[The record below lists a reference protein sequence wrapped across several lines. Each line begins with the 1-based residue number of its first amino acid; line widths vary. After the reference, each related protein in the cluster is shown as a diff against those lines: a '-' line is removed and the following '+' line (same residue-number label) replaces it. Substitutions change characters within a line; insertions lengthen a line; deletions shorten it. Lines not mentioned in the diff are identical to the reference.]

1 MKKMYRFRPALALSI
16 VLLIAMPSAIFAA
29 DGKKHFKQGLKYE
42 VNKQWDKAAQ
52 EYALANAEAPSN
64 VEYILHLQR
73 ALVSAGIMLAERGD
87 MLAQQKDYNAAYAAY
102 RQAAAFDPTNE
113 VAKFKMR
120 RMLEAQGLASPDSG
134 GDGSSKPNKIE
145 TSYKPGAAP
154 GDQLATG
161 MVPDALANEV
171 ANKYVASHYRSR
183 DVIFRGGTLKAAIE
197 NLASTMKLN
206 VVFDNNTEQ
215 MLQRPTSFSVE
226 LKDVTPAK
234 ALEIILT
241 TNGLM
246 YAPIDSRTIVIASDN
261 QQTRMK
267 YEMQA
272 VRVFYVKTGDI
283 NEMRNAL
290 QPLGIKQ
297 IVPYKQLNA
306 FVVRDTPA
314 NLEVAEHVL
323 KSLDKDKAEVLIDI
337 NMYQVS
343 HNNLLSL
350 GNQFALGD
358 PTKPNTLGLQSGLGG
373 VAAQSFIPALA
384 ARTLA
389 GPFGIALGL
398 PSSSLTAF
406 QSTGNAKLLA
416 STQVHVLDGE
426 QHTIRLGQ
434 RVPIQ
439 TASYP
444 FVGNPASP
452 TGTTVPNTPGAI
464 GSATNP
470 TSSLLSSSAFGFGI
484 PQIQYEN
491 VGLNIDMTPIVTSDE
506 VQMKMKI
513 DSTSIDGSTSTL
525 TPTFNQT
532 TMQAVAKIRDGQ
544 TTMIAGISQNT
555 QSKNVKG
562 LPLIGL
568 IPILGRFFTTP
579 DNQNN
584 QSDVVITVTPHILRS
599 AEVTGEDHLTMDIGP
614 EQNPRRQLTIEQI
627 LYRADRELAQQNPVA
642 AGKESPDP
650 LTLSPPAKAV
660 GIVSPP
666 YQPSPGVFV
675 APDGSGVAV
684 MPVPTE
690 VHSTGAAAEPAK
702 SSTNKPAVPVKTVKT
717 SAQSS
722 KPVDDDDDDDDDT
735 AANKPNGPVQVI
747 IRASPVATKGQQLAA
762 AVIING
768 DAVVTGAN
776 VALTYDPNV
785 FDVKGVR
792 NGGMLNAG
800 GVDVEPQFSADS
812 GVLNVTLQRPD
823 GAAGIPARGQLLY
836 VILEVKGKGKTTL
849 GLGELTSFRTASGSP
864 VPVSLQGAV
873 VDVK

>member
-1 MKKMYRFRPALALSI
+1 
-16 VLLIAMPSAIFAA
+16 MPTAIFAA

-102 RQAAAFDPTNE
+102 RQAAAYDPTNE

-120 RMLEAQGLASPDSG
+120 RMLEAQGLASPDDGNGSG
-134 GDGSSKPNKIE
+134 KTNKIE
-145 TSYKPGAAP
+145 TSYKPGAEP
-154 GDQLATG
+154 GQAQLAAG
-161 MVPDALANEV
+161 SMAPDALATEA
-171 ANKYVASHYRSR
+171 ANTYVKSHYRAR
-183 DVIFRGGTLKAAIE
+183 DVTFRGATLKGAIE

-206 VVFDNNTEQ
+206 VVFDSNTEQ
-215 MLQRPTSFSVE
+215 MLQRPTSYSVD

-246 YAPIDSRTIVIASDN
+246 YAPIDSRTIVIAQDN

-297 IVPYKQLNA
+297 IIPYKQLNA

-358 PTKPNTLGLQSGLGG
+358 PNKQSLGLQSGLGG
-373 VAAQSFIPALA
+373 IGAASFIPGLG

-398 PSSSLTAF
+398 PGSSLTAF

-444 FVGNPASP
+444 FVGNPVSP
-452 TGTTVPNTPGAI
+452 TGTTSGVPNPPGAV

-491 VGLNIDMTPIVTSDE
+491 VGLNIDMTPTVTSDE

-532 TMQAVAKIRDGQ
+532 TMSAVAKIRDGQ

-599 AEVTGEDHLTMDIGP
+599 AEVTGNDQLTMDIGP

-650 LTLSPPAKAV
+650 LTLSPPVKAV
-660 GIVSPP
+660 GIVTAP

-690 VHSTGAAAEPAK
+690 VTSTGPSAAPANA
-702 SSTNKPAVPVKTVKT
+702 STNKPAVPVKTVKT
-717 SAQSS
+717 SAQSQS
-722 KPVDDDDDDDDDT
+722 AKPVDDDDDDDDDAST
-735 AANKPNGPVQVI
+735 NKANGPVQVI

-776 VALTYDPNV
+776 VALTYDPNI
-785 FDVKGVR
+785 FEVKGVR